1 MSKFKPRIFLLE
13 YLNHVT
19 QLRVSGAGSYTRL
32 RCFHFFSISI
42 HSCFSQFCSLTDTN
56 TLHSTSTLYY
66 MSSHT
71 LVLAPPVGKN
81 GQNNSSNGDYRSKL
95 EHYAVKLKIRI
106 KTWEHENSGADLTWD
121 VIKKEHPDMARRYKK
136 YSKLK
141 KLLKKSDLGEVDL
154 AKLFANWSRNYREEH
169 PTNLSHKSS
178 ENTEE
183 RGADKGQYT
192 LHPRHHHHHHHH
204 YIDAKRKG
212 SLDFKNAPNG
222 SSTTHQKVKKL
233 HGVPETPTRRTK
245 LRPIYEDRIG
255 LAEGGLSDAK
265 SDNDKQDDDI
275 FVDNDEQT
283 DRIGPT
289 PQLNGRVLGI
299 FDIELKQLKDKNP
312 LEQTPSK
319 VKDQEITIIS
329 PCSSKLTNNKAADN
343 TKSLSASMF
352 ETPKGEVRTKDVLFK
367 TPQQSLASCRKKLN
381 FSSNIEQTPQYL
393 HHETETLSMLDYDGM
408 LSDLSDF
415 EDSSSDFESSS
426 DDRTSGSPD
435 IGDDDVIVG
444 GGNTIDD
451 DHNDHILKPVSTS
464 KNDDFIPVLPPTPN
478 VRKLVE
484 PSPLIKRHYE
494 KSLFTMNQEL
504 KSIKKNLEFFADQEE
519 LKPPVSESEGSLH
532 DEKSGENAKP
542 QKEHDPIASYRKKI
556 KTIKRTTRRSKL
568 KTKGP
573 NDVADELQ
581 GVDIHKKLRELEENT
596 RKRRMAAL
604 DMANGE
610 SNSVDVND
618 SDSQKEEEVYV
629 RKMIRDPPNKK
640 RRGIN
645 PLSNNF
651 VRLKINNHRR
661 GRFRGRR

>member
-1 MSKFKPRIFLLE
+1 M
-13 YLNHVT
+13 
-19 QLRVSGAGSYTRL
+19 
-32 RCFHFFSISI
+32 
-42 HSCFSQFCSLTDTN
+42 
-56 TLHSTSTLYY
+56 YY
-66 MSSHT
+66 
-71 LVLAPPVGKN
+71 P
-81 GQNNSSNGDYRSKL
+81 
-95 EHYAVKLKIRI
+95 
-106 KTWEHENSGADLTWD
+106 
-121 VIKKEHPDMARRYKK
+121 
-136 YSKLK
+136 
-141 KLLKKSDLGEVDL
+141 
-154 AKLFANWSRNYREEH
+154 
-169 PTNLSHKSS
+169 
-178 ENTEE
+178 
-183 RGADKGQYT
+183 
-192 LHPRHHHHHHHH
+192 HHHHHHHH
-204 YIDAKRKG
+204 YIDAKQKG

-415 EDSSSDFESSS
+415 EDSSSDSESSS

-504 KSIKKNLEFFADQEE
+504 KSIKKNLEFFADQED